1 MANKWITVSGIVIQ
15 GHRVASAPS
24 EIYPYGSLVKQI
36 PNFKILGLDLT
47 GYHPGTI
54 NISIIPKSWRMVE
67 ADYTFQNVAWT
78 NLHPPE
84 DFSFSTSRI
93 NFNDQKYHGWI
104 YYPHPD
110 TKAQHRRVHRVA
122 HEGVRAA
129 CGEPGRALGLE
140 EERPVTWVEDEHQG
154 APDAIQ
160 HE

>member
-36 PNFKILGLDLT
+36 PYFKILGLDLT
-47 GYHPGTI
+47 GHHPGTI

-110 TKAQHRRVHRVA
+110 TKARHFQDRSVIEVITVFIPKIGYGSEVSLELKA
-122 HEGVRAA
+122 KNIT
-129 CGEPGRALGLE
+129 LE
-140 EERPVTWVEDEHQG
+140 E
-154 APDAIQ
+154 
-160 HE
+160 